1 MNLNGKLIIND
12 RDIWTDFSAFLA
24 EEAAGRQDNYSAL
37 LTPAKVKPHTAVAL
51 REEQGERLSADLKSC
66 FEARDIELRF
76 AIVATE
82 TSTFLQRLRA
92 FTTFLK
98 TGDKGWLNVQLPSLG
113 LALRCYYKS
122 CNQLTQLTPIE
133 GGGEQ
138 AAFLKVVLRE
148 PQPSF

>member
-1 MNLNGKLIIND
+1 MNLNGKLIING
-12 RDIWTDFSAFLA
+12 RDLWTDFSAFLA

-51 REEQGERLSADLKSC
+51 REEEGERLSADLMPC

-76 AIVATE
+76 AIIADNA
-82 TSTFLQRLRA
+82 STFLQRLRG
-92 FTTFLK
+92 FTAFLK
-98 TGDKGWLNVQLPSLG
+98 SGDKGWLDVQLPNLG
-113 LALRCYYKS
+113 MNLRCYYKS

-138 AAFLKVVLRE
+138 AAFIKVVLRE
-148 PQPSF
+148 PKPTF